1 MNDDIQTILETSG
14 PVMPEAYFDQLRNMF
29 ILRDA
34 KGEHMLQNETQMTRH
49 LRLAGFSGKIPKNLT
64 SSEVDRA
71 LGLIQSERNVH
82 FAGPLAGYGEG
93 LREFGGKRVLVTVG
107 PRIIGPVEG
116 PFETLKALFGGVLGE
131 EQAGYFYG
139 WLKVG
144 YEALRRQE
152 PRPGQAVVFCGPADC
167 GKSLIQNLVTEILG
181 GRSAKPYQTMTGG
194 TAFNADLF
202 GAEHLTVEDEQ
213 PSTDIRAR
221 RNFGNQIKMV
231 TVNEWQ
237 RLHAKH
243 RDALMLKTLW
253 RLTVSINDE
262 TENLLVLP
270 PLDDSVRDKMMI
282 FHAKRPDAGF
292 DTATPEKRAAYWAKL
307 TGELPAFLH
316 WLTARFEIPSGLSCT
331 RFGIKGYL
339 NPEIV
344 RALSEQAPEVQLLR
358 LIDACFFTPPVI
370 IGGGQVSSVQPGEI
384 SQTAEEI
391 ASAMTGINSN
401 VQHEARRLFSWPGA
415 CGVYL
420 GRLKVLYPA
429 RVRQERSSCSRVWV
443 IRRPEEAGEATER
456 EVNA

>member
-1 MNDDIQTILETSG
+1 METSK
-14 PVMPEAYFDQLRNMF
+14 PVLPEAYFDQLRNMF

-34 KGEHMLQNETQMTRH
+34 SGEHMLQNESQMARH
-49 LRLAGFSGKIPKNLT
+49 LRLAGFSGKVGKNET
-64 SSEVDRA
+64 ASPVDYA
-71 LGLIQSERNVH
+71 LGFIQNKRNVH

-93 LREFGGKRVLVTVG
+93 MREFGGKRVLVTVG
-107 PRIIGPVEG
+107 PKIIVPVEG
-116 PFETLKALFGGVLGE
+116 NFETLKALFEGVLGE
-131 EQAGYFYG
+131 EQAVFFYG
-139 WLKVG
+139 WLKVAF
-144 YEALRRQE
+144 ESLRRQE
-152 PRPGQAVVFCGPADC
+152 PRPGQALVFCGPADC
-167 GKSLIQNLVTEILG
+167 GKSLIQNLGTEILG
-181 GRSAKPYQTMTGG
+181 GRAAKPYQTMTGG

-262 TENLLVLP
+262 AENLLVLP
-270 PLDDSVRDKMMI
+270 PLDDSVRDKMTI
-282 FHAKRPDAGF
+282 FHAKRPEAGF

-307 TGELPAFLH
+307 TGELPAFLF
-316 WLTARFEIPSGLSCT
+316 WLTEEFQIPAELSCT

-344 RALSEQAPEVQLLR
+344 QALSEQAPEVQLLR

-370 IGGGQVSSVQPGEI
+370 IGGGQVTSANTGEI
-384 SQTAEEI
+384 RMTAEEI
-391 ASAMTGINSN
+391 ASAMTGACSN
-401 VQHEARRLFSWPGA
+401 VQHEARRLLSWNGA
-415 CGVYL
+415 CGTYL
-420 GRLKVLYPA
+420 GRLKILHPE
-429 RVRQERSSCSRVWV
+429 RVRRERSSQSRVWV
-443 IRRPEEAGEATER
+443 LKRSEELNTANETE
-456 EVNA
+456 VVA